1 MLLSSNSN
9 DLNKFLKKPK
19 LRRMKAG
26 FIDMYD
32 LNHITNKDLS
42 NIAEY
47 IVTKS
52 CKKTNPGYF
61 IMSQGF
67 KAGYYGNITLK
78 YEDWKEYWIILNNK
92 F

>member
-1 MLLSSNSN
+1 MLLSSNTN
-9 DLNKFLKKPK
+9 YLNKFLKKPK

-47 IVTKS
+47 IVTNS

-67 KAGYYGNITLK
+67 KAGYYGYITLK

>member
-1 MLLSSNSN
+1 MLSSKNYN
-9 DLNKFLKKPK
+9 LNKFLKKPK

-32 LNHITNKDLS
+32 LNHITNIDLK
-42 NIAEY
+42 Y
-47 IVTKS
+47 ITDYIINNS

-67 KAGYYGNITLK
+67 KAGYYGNITNK
-78 YEDWKEYWIILNNK
+78 YEDWREHWILLNNK
-92 F
+92 L